1 MSQIR
6 IATRQSPLA
15 LWQARA
21 VSDQLSAANPG
32 LVCELVP
39 MTTEGDRRLDQR
51 LTEIGG
57 KSVFIKELERALL
70 DGRADIAVHSVK
82 DVTAEMPAGMVL
94 AAFTER
100 EDPRD
105 AFVSNDYDDLD
116 GLPQGAVVG
125 TGSSRRQCQLLAMR
139 PDLQVKLVRGNVNTR
154 LGKLDAGDYD
164 ALILAAAGLKRL
176 EFDERVKSYLEPELM
191 LPAVGQGI
199 MGIECAEDNQ
209 LAREVAR
216 AIDDATTR
224 TCVLAERAVNQR
236 LGGGCHMPI
245 AAYAEVTP
253 AGKLNLRALAGSLD
267 GTQVLRAQ
275 VTGDASKS
283 IELGEQVGQ
292 QLLDDGALD
301 FLPTTS

>member
-1 MSQIR
+1 
-6 IATRQSPLA
+6 
-15 LWQARA
+15 
-21 VSDQLSAANPG
+21 
-32 LVCELVP
+32 
-39 MTTEGDRRLDQR
+39 
-51 LTEIGG
+51 
-57 KSVFIKELERALL
+57 
-70 DGRADIAVHSVK
+70 
-82 DVTAEMPAGMVL
+82 
-94 AAFTER
+94 
-100 EDPRD
+100 
-105 AFVSNDYDDLD
+105 
-116 GLPQGAVVG
+116 
-125 TGSSRRQCQLLAMR
+125 MR

-216 AIDDATTR
+216 TIDDATTR

>member
-1 MSQIR
+1 
-6 IATRQSPLA
+6 
-15 LWQARA
+15 
-21 VSDQLSAANPG
+21 
-32 LVCELVP
+32 
-39 MTTEGDRRLDQR
+39 
-51 LTEIGG
+51 
-57 KSVFIKELERALL
+57 
-70 DGRADIAVHSVK
+70 
-82 DVTAEMPAGMVL
+82 MVL

-105 AFVSNDYDDLD
+105 AFVSNYYDDLD

-216 AIDDATTR
+216 TIDDATTR